1 MRRALTMIEVL
12 VALGLLSALVLT
24 LTSWIQT
31 TARAGT
37 LAEPVRWRVA
47 AEAVLQLIH
56 DDLKTGDFLTEQQ
69 RRRNRQPR
77 VMVENGSLRIDTRAS
92 SSGGGAIPGGGGG
105 PTVHHYALDAFTG
118 ELTRTN
124 GPKLGRK
131 TTRLLLGKVDAWL
144 CAQDEQRT
152 MLTVIITSDA
162 GQSIQRSYLL
172 PP

>member
-1 MRRALTMIEVL
+1 MRRGLTMIEVL

-37 LAEPVRWRVA
+37 LAEPGRWHVA
-47 AEAVLQLIH
+47 AKAVLQLIH

-92 SSGGGAIPGGGGG
+92 SSGGGSG
-105 PTVHHYALDAFTG
+105 PAVHHYVLDAFTG
-118 ELTRTN
+118 ELRRTHR
-124 GPKLGRK
+124 PKLGRK
-131 TTRLLLGKVDAWL
+131 TTRLLLGKVDAWQ
-144 CAQDEQRT
+144 CAQDEERT

-162 GQSIQRSYLL
+162 DQSIQRSYLL